1 MICECSYYIFRKPIE
16 TFEYELDCTQ
26 HNGKYKKS
34 YEEWKKQN
42 MVKNN
47 INNL

>member
-1 MICECSYYIFRKPIE
+1 MCFYYIFRKPNE
-16 TFEYELDCTQ
+16 TFEFIFELDCTQ